1 MQGAGLMVENKR
13 RRRVQEGTKKQPE
26 AFGSAWETLVHQLG
40 ITKKM
45 KQALVLSSWAEIVG
59 EQIARVTE
67 AERIENGIL
76 FVKTLNAPWRNEL
89 TMRRLQIIEKLN
101 AAAGSKVV
109 KEIRFR

>member
-1 MQGAGLMVENKR
+1 MAIALDK
-13 RRRVQEGTKKQPE
+13 
-26 AFGSAWETLVHQLG
+26 FVHALG
-40 ITKKM
+40 IMKKM
-45 KQALVLSSWAEIVG
+45 KQFSVITSWAEIVG

-76 FVKTLNAPWRNEL
+76 FVKTATAPWRNEL
-89 TMRRLQIIEKLN
+89 TMRRLEIMEKVN

>member
-1 MQGAGLMVENKR
+1 MVIALDK
-13 RRRVQEGTKKQPE
+13 
-26 AFGSAWETLVHQLG
+26 FVHSLG

-45 KQALVLSSWAEIVG
+45 KQFSVITSWSEIVG

-67 AERIENGIL
+67 ADRMENGIL
-76 FVKTLNAPWRNEL
+76 FVKTATAPWRNEL
-89 TMRRLQIIEKLN
+89 TMRRMEIMEKVN

>member
-1 MQGAGLMVENKR
+1 MRGGGFMADNKH
-13 RRRVQEGTKKQPE
+13 RRRVREGTKKEPE
-26 AFGSAWETLVHQLG
+26 PFGSALETLVHQLG
-40 ITKKM
+40 LTKKM
-45 KQALVLSSWAEIVG
+45 KQAAILSSWAGIVG

-89 TMRRLQIIEKLN
+89 SMRRLQIIEKLN
-101 AAAGSKVV
+101 AAVGSRVV

>member
-1 MQGAGLMVENKR
+1 MAIALDK
-13 RRRVQEGTKKQPE
+13 
-26 AFGSAWETLVHQLG
+26 FVHSLG

-45 KQALVLSSWAEIVG
+45 KQFSVITSWAEIVG

-67 AERIENGIL
+67 ADRMENGIL
-76 FVKTLNAPWRNEL
+76 FVKTATAPWRNEL
-89 TMRRLQIIEKLN
+89 TMRRMEIMEKVN

>member
-1 MQGAGLMVENKR
+1 MTQRKYTRQQRGPEK
-13 RRRVQEGTKKQPE
+13 TKKQPE
-26 AFGSAWETLVHQLG
+26 SFAIALQKFVHQVG

-45 KQALVLSSWAEIVG
+45 KQFSVITSWAEIVG
-59 EQIARVTE
+59 EQIARVTN

-76 FVKTLNAPWRNEL
+76 FVKTATAPWRNEL
-89 TMRRLQIIEKLN
+89 TMRRMEIMEKVN

>member
-1 MQGAGLMVENKR
+1 MTQKPRQRRTSDKIKKHPEPMVIALDK
-13 RRRVQEGTKKQPE
+13 
-26 AFGSAWETLVHQLG
+26 FVHALG

-45 KQALVLSSWAEIVG
+45 KQFSVITSWAEIVG

-67 AERIENGIL
+67 ADRMENGIL
-76 FVKTLNAPWRNEL
+76 FVKTATAPWRNEL
-89 TMRRLQIIEKLN
+89 TMRRMEIMEKVN

>member
-1 MQGAGLMVENKR
+1 MLSYMTQKKYVPRNPGKV
-13 RRRVQEGTKKQPE
+13 KKQPE
-26 AFGSAWETLVHQLG
+26 PFSIALDKFVHQIG

-45 KQALVLSSWAEIVG
+45 KQFSVITSWPEIVG

-67 AERIENGIL
+67 ADRMENGIL
-76 FVKTLNAPWRNEL
+76 FVKTLTAPWRNEL
-89 TMRRLQIIEKLN
+89 TMRRMEIMEKVN

>member
-1 MQGAGLMVENKR
+1 MTEKKYSRRSQG
-13 RRRVQEGTKKQPE
+13 EGSVRKNPE
-26 AFGSAWETLVHQLG
+26 PMAIALDKFVHALG

-45 KQALVLSSWAEIVG
+45 RQFSIITSWPDIVG
-59 EQIARVTE
+59 EQVARVTA

-76 FVKTLNAPWRNEL
+76 FVKTKTAPWRNEL
-89 TMRRLQIIEKLN
+89 TMRRLEILEKVN

>member
-1 MQGAGLMVENKR
+1 MSQGKR
-13 RRRVQEGTKKQPE
+13 SKRKRTVGQAPKQPE
-26 AFGSAWETLVHQLG
+26 PLAQALDAFIHQLG

-45 KQALVLSSWAEIVG
+45 KQFSILTSWPDIVG

-76 FVKTLNAPWRNEL
+76 FVKTATAPWRNEL
-89 TMRRLQIIEKLN
+89 SMRRLELLEKIN
-101 AAAGSKVV
+101 AAAGATIV

>member
-1 MQGAGLMVENKR
+1 MRAL
-13 RRRVQEGTKKQPE
+13 
-26 AFGSAWETLVHQLG
+26 ETLVRQLG
-40 ITKKM
+40 ITNKM
-45 KQALVLSSWAEIVG
+45 RQATILSSWAEIVG

-89 TMRRLQIIEKLN
+89 TMRRLEIMEKLN
-101 AAAGSKVV
+101 TAAGSKVV